1 MIKVAIGSNNPAK
14 YKAVLEAF
22 HQLDI
27 ACTWSSHEVDSG
39 VRAQPISDEE
49 TVRGAIQRARSTLK
63 ESGADIA
70 IGLEGG
76 VVLDEASNVM
86 VCNWGAL
93 VDSTGREFIAGG
105 ARIPLPDYFRDSL
118 EQGVELGDLM
128 EQYCN
133 REGIRKHEGA
143 LGIFTNG
150 AVSRVEM
157 FKHVSLILIGQWQYN
172 KKTKD

>member
-14 YKAVLEAF
+14 YKAVLEALD
-22 HQLDI
+22 QLDI
-27 ACTWSSHEVDSG
+27 LYTWSSHEVESG
-39 VRAQPISDEE
+39 VRAQPLSDEE
-49 TVRGAIQRARSTLK
+49 TVKGAIQRARSTLN

-76 VVLDEASNVM
+76 VVLDEASKVM

-93 VDSTGREFIAGG
+93 VDSAGREFIAGG
-105 ARIPLPDYFRDSL
+105 ARIPLPDYFRGHI
-118 EQGVELGDLM
+118 EQGEELGNLM

-150 AVSRVEM
+150 RVSRVEM
-157 FKHVSLILIGQWQYN
+157 FKHVCLILIGQWQYHN
-172 KKTKD
+172 ETKK